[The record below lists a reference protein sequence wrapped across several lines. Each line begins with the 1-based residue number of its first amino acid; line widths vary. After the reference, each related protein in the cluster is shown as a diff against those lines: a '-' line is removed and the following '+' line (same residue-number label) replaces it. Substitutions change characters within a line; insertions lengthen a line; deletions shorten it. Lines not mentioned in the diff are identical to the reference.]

1 MRTINLVA
9 TLLVVQMDKHSRY
22 LSSSSARTGSSTI
35 VELKCKVLQV
45 MYIVL
50 DANII
55 ISEGYGN
62 SVHFGLLMSWSSAMG
77 HEVYVPKIV
86 IEEVVAHFS
95 RSLDSATKRAADSL
109 SKLSRLL
116 PVPLQSPLERL
127 NVKELTNQFRTRL
140 FEKFD
145 TPDTA
150 ILDYPDVS
158 HEYLVK
164 RARRQE
170 GSPLIKV
177 DTAIEM
183 P

>member
-22 LSSSSARTGSSTI
+22 LSSSSARIGSSTI

-77 HEVYVPKIV
+77 HEVYVPRLA
-86 IEEVVAHFS
+86 IEEVVARFS
-95 RSLDSATKRAADSL
+95 RCLDSAK
-109 SKLSRLL
+109 
-116 PVPLQSPLERL
+116 
-127 NVKELTNQFRTRL
+127 
-140 FEKFD
+140 
-145 TPDTA
+145 
-150 ILDYPDVS
+150 
-158 HEYLVK
+158 
-164 RARRQE
+164 
-170 GSPLIKV
+170 G
-177 DTAIEM
+177 
-183 P
+183 